1 MFSDGL
7 EYYGEFWINYLF
19 DCFILGFIFRFV
31 SIRVQNK
38 FCITQYY
45 DLSFKIIHTKRPKK
59 KKNEKLIEYIIN
71 IYFMKYDLYLEIPTT
86 GRCLQK
92 YDKKI
97 YIYIHCYIDS

>member
-1 MFSDGL
+1 MICRL
-7 EYYGEFWINYLF
+7 KLF
-19 DCFILGFIFRFV
+19 IQKG
-31 SIRVQNK
+31 Q
-38 FCITQYY
+38 
-45 DLSFKIIHTKRPKK
+45 KK

-86 GRCLQK
+86 GRCFQK